1 MGNQSGE
8 VQGRLVVDRYRLLE
22 LIGRGGMGR
31 VWRAHDEVLGRP
43 VAAKEIRIGELV
55 GEDSAVQRERSLRE
69 ARATARIDHPNVV
82 RVYDVAEE
90 DDRLWIVMEL
100 VDARS
105 LEQVLTQDGP
115 VEPREAARIGL
126 GLARA
131 LRSVHAVGVLHR
143 DIKPGNVLL
152 TVRGRIVLTDFGIA
166 AMQDAAALTMAGT
179 LVGSPEYMAPERIEG
194 REQGPPSDLW
204 SLGAT
209 LCAAVGGRS
218 PFTRATTLA
227 TLHAV
232 LYEQP
237 DIPDAAGPLRG
248 LLTELLRKEPGE
260 RPTLDGTERE
270 LAPLAEPE
278 PEPRPHPPTV
288 LAEQPPPARPV
299 PPPAEPAPVPVRPLS
314 PPAKPAPLPVSPHQ
328 ERPGTPSEESPAP
341 PHDPTVA
348 DAPVRDSVPPGRARR
363 RTAVLAAAAVVA
375 VSAIAAGVVFALQG
389 PDTGGAASSRSAGS
403 SAVRSGA
410 TSPREPSLSAS
421 GSRAADT
428 AAARREEEGFSWS
441 PPGGWNRTERSPSD
455 ISYSP
460 KDGTIELSASQGRTT
475 EDLLTHWQR
484 FERDYQGRPGY
495 RKQRLERTTFAGN
508 PAVIWEYA
516 FLQGGR
522 PGHGRQLGFTR
533 GGRTYQLS
541 VWYLD
546 PVRATAL
553 DVYSRAKDSFRIR

>member
-1 MGNQSGE
+1 MGNEGGE

-31 VWRAHDEVLGRP
+31 VWRARDEVLGRP

-55 GEDSAVQRERSLRE
+55 GEDSSVQRERSLRE

-82 RVYDVAEE
+82 RVYDVVEE

-105 LEQVLTQDGP
+105 LEQVLTRDGP
-115 VEPREAARIGL
+115 VPPREAARIGL

-152 TVRGRIVLTDFGIA
+152 TAGGRIVLTDFGIA

-232 LYEQP
+232 LYEEP
-237 DIPDAAGPLRG
+237 ELPDASGPLRG
-248 LLTELLRKEPGE
+248 TLTELLRKEPGR
-260 RPTLDGTERE
+260 RPTLDETEGA
-270 LAPLAEPE
+270 LALLAE

-288 LAEQPPPARPV
+288 LAEQPPP
-299 PPPAEPAPVPVRPLS
+299 VRPAA
-314 PPAKPAPLPVSPHQ
+314 PPQQPMPPQ
-328 ERPGTPSEESPAP
+328 WQQQPAP

-348 DAPVRDSVPPGRARR
+348 DAPVRDAVPPGRVRR

-375 VSAIAAGVVFALQG
+375 VSGVAAGVVFALQG
-389 PDTGGAASSRSAGS
+389 PDTGGAESAASSGPGPAGS
-403 SAVRSGA
+403 SAARSGA
-410 TSPREPSLSAS
+410 ASPKEKPPSAS
-421 GSRAADT
+421 AGGSRAADT
-428 AAARREEEGFSWS
+428 AAAQREEDGFSWA
-441 PPGGWNRTERSPSD
+441 PPAGWNRTQRNPGD

-495 RKQRLERTTFAGN
+495 RKTRLERTTFSGN

-516 FLQGGR
+516 FLQGGQ
-522 PGHGRQLGFTR
+522 PGHGQQLGFTH

-546 PVRATAL
+546 PVRSTAL
-553 DVYSRAKDSFRIR
+553 DVYSRVKESFRTR